1 MAEPRFKTYTELA
14 QAFKDGT
21 LDRKRYVLVMDN
33 DCCYLQDTEV
43 DEDAGA
49 GDELAEGSA
58 YDWFDGNGECD
69 ILKICE
75 AAGIPAEGC

>member
-33 DCCYLQDTEV
+33 DCCYLRDKQFD
-43 DEDAGA
+43 DDAGP
-49 GDELAEGSA
+49 GDEILEDPA
-58 YDWFDGNGECD
+58 YDWFHGGGERD
-69 ILKICE
+69 ILKVCE